1 MPCLRSLNLGQA
13 LLAWVWDH
21 QFGSISMTKTENKR
35 NESIPPLSHW
45 IGRQTLTFCA
55 KGQHPLSSTSTHD
68 FGFQVN
74 PQLDFEA
81 NFVDTSGAGSWP
93 NISRSNPDFPETM
106 AICADKVKAAEAS
119 CFIELSTSAL
129 ALNMWQITIGPR
141 MKFGSFFCGCVCVCE
156 NC

>member
-21 QFGSISMTKTENKR
+21 QFGSISMTKTENNR
-35 NESIPPLSHW
+35 NESRPPLSHW

-129 ALNMWQITIGPR
+129 ASTCDKLRSVREWNLDR
-141 MKFGSFFCGCVCVCE
+141 FFVGVCVCE